1 MFVRIVN
8 QTTSI
13 WYNFTVKNV
22 GISTVKYKFK
32 VEMYMPHSWI
42 LVKLLNQ
49 SVDKDV
55 INAQKRN
62 GFGSEFVFNR
72 N

>member
-1 MFVRIVN
+1 MFVQIVN
-8 QTTSI
+8 RIIST
-13 WYNFTVKNV
+13 WCNFIVKNV

-32 VEMYMPHSWI
+32 VEMYMSHSWI